1 MDHLVIPL
9 DRDHTQALTELVR
22 ATAMAAGLADT
33 AEVPCPHVTLIAHGG
48 LPPDAVRAV
57 TDVVT
62 GTTPFAIHA
71 HGYGFFTGDDPSD
84 LSLHVPVVRT
94 APLDDLHRRLCD
106 ALHGTGTQTAP
117 WSEPE
122 LWSPHITMLDRGLD
136 PTSLGTAA
144 AWLAQRHHPRWC
156 IPVDRIALTGGW
168 SERQRPSAVLC
179 FTKQRSDSHEGP

>member
-33 AEVPCPHVTLIAHGG
+33 AEVPFPHVTLIAHGG

-106 ALHGTGTQTAP
+106 ALHGTGTQTGPVERARVVVTAHHHARP
-117 WSEPE
+117 RSGPDESRHGRRLAGATPPPA
-122 LWSPHITMLDRGLD
+122 LVHPSRPDRADGRVVR
-136 PTSLGTAA
+136 TAA
-144 AWLAQRHHPRWC
+144 TQCR
-156 IPVDRIALTGGW
+156 ALLHEAK
-168 SERQRPSAVLC
+168 ER
-179 FTKQRSDSHEGP
+179 